1 MEEVVFCEGCHRVLS
16 PDYRFCP
23 YCGREQL
30 PLAAGSDDSEADPN
44 AGIASVELSATV
56 DVPEGTSFEEIVDE
70 SLERVQ
76 ESVREYTIRRLEEFT
91 QKLLHIE
98 TELDTILTP
107 SVVPNDEPTVVEAA
121 APTADMNVSTANS
134 TQSAD
139 DRR

>member
-30 PLAAGSDDSEADPN
+30 PPAAGSGGEDTEPR
-44 AGIASVELSATV
+44 AGLAQVELSATV
-56 DVPEGTSFEEIVDE
+56 DEPDITSFEEIVDE

-98 TELDTILTP
+98 TELDIILSP
-107 SVVPNDEPTVVEAA
+107 NVVPNDEPSVVEADA
-121 APTADMNVSTANS
+121 QSADMNVSTANS
-134 TQSAD
+134 TQAAD